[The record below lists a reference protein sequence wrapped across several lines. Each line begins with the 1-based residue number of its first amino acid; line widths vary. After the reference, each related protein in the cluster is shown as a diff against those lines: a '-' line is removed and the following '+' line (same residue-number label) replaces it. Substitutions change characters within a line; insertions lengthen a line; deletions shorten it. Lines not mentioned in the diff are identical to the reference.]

1 VTAALRTGLSRIMG
15 TFVSVS
21 PQVRRTDAM
30 FCLTCCDDA
39 SMTTLTQEEIAG
51 KIATAESG
59 FAAATSGYSRNLFA
73 QIRDEYKRYAVE
85 RAKEEAKLATAASAS
100 ES

>member
-1 VTAALRTGLSRIMG
+1 MLSLGMG
-15 TFVSVS
+15 AFVAVS

-39 SMTTLTQEEIAG
+39 SMTTLTQEQIAA

-59 FAAATSGYSRNLFA
+59 FAAATTGYDRNLFA

-85 RAKEEAKLATAASAS
+85 RAKEEAKLATAASSAAS
-100 ES
+100 

>member
-1 VTAALRTGLSRIMG
+1 MG
-15 TFVSVS
+15 AFVSVS
-21 PQVRRTDAM
+21 PPVRPTDAM

-39 SMTTLTQEEIAG
+39 GMTTLTQDQIAV

-59 FAAATSGYSRNLFA
+59 FAAATSGYDRNLFA

-85 RAKEEAKLATAASAS
+85 RAKEEAKLATAASSAAS
-100 ES
+100 